1 MSFWTKRNVF
11 VTGATGFVGA
21 HLTKTLV
28 EQGTNVICLQR
39 DAVRSDALDLFNLRQ
54 RVTVIQGALEDYNL
68 MERILNEY
76 EIDAVFHL
84 AAQAD
89 VRVSVADP
97 ALDAA
102 INVLGTIRVLEGA
115 RQAGAAKVVFAASG
129 GTLYGEPDAS
139 ALPLRETQERNPGSP
154 YGVSKMTGIDY
165 LDCYQRLHG
174 QDYAA
179 LALANVFG
187 PRQDPHGE
195 AGVVAIFAGRLLA
208 GEPCTVFGTGEQTRD
223 FVYVTDVADAFV
235 RAGDRGSGVMNI
247 GTGVETS
254 VNTLYR
260 AMAAAAGG
268 PPDPVLAAARPGE
281 LDRSALD
288 SSRAREQLDWSPQV
302 DLQTGVQAVI
312 DWSRRPD

>member
-1 MSFWTKRNVF
+1 MRAV
-11 VTGATGFVGA
+11 VTGGAGFIGS
-21 HLTKTLV
+21 TLV
-28 EQGTNVICLQR
+28 DRLIGRGDDVLVLDDLSSGRESNLDGARQQGGARLALSITDIRDDATTKVIAEF
-39 DAVRSDALDLFNLRQ
+39 DPDV
-54 RVTVIQGALEDYNL
+54 
-68 MERILNEY
+68 
-76 EIDAVFHL
+76 VFHL

-97 ALDAA
+97 VLDAS
-102 INVLGTIRVLEGA
+102 INLLGTLRVAEGA
-115 RQAGAAKVVFAASG
+115 RLGGASKLVFAASG

-154 YGVSKMTGIDY
+154 YGVSKMAGIDY
-165 LDCYQRLHG
+165 LACYERLHG
-174 QDYAA
+174 LPYVA

-208 GEPCTVFGTGEQTRD
+208 EQSCTVFGTGEQTRD

-235 RAGDRGSGVMNI
+235 RAGAGGSGVLNI

-254 VNTLYR
+254 VNDLYR

-268 PPDPVLAAARPGE
+268 PADPDRQPARPGE

-288 SSRAREQLDWSPQV
+288 NSRARTELGWNPEVGLDE
-302 DLQTGVQAVI
+302 GVGAVI
-312 DWSRRPD
+312 EWSRANPR